1 MFVLGSGCWP
11 LPRPELTVVQPF
23 FRAACK
29 TSGHGDRGRHT
40 CRASHPTAPRGSP
53 LCVRAVHVA
62 SGVRDLAA
70 RRPVRLG
77 LAAAVEGWRVW
88 PAALRI
94 FHGPYRFRGSAQPG
108 VSDQD
113 QIYGCSDSPDS
124 VGACADACNNCA
136 CSDCTWSSAVTVG
149 VLGFVAV
156 CVVVSAITVVSRQ
169 PFGDTGVVLPTV
181 PVTTT
186 TAPPPPPSS
195 AAPIPPPATGAPSAA
210 PSAIA
215 PTTVE
220 TSAPPPPPPPP
231 KPSTTHTS
239 STRSQPS
246 SVHPTT
252 HQPFPQETTDF
263 LGPPGTN
270 N

>member
-1 MFVLGSGCWP
+1 MADD
-11 LPRPELTVVQPF
+11 TQVVE
-23 FRAACK
+23 
-29 TSGHGDRGRHT
+29 
-40 CRASHPTAPRGSP
+40 
-53 LCVRAVHVA
+53 CVRDEHEGTA
-62 SGVRDLAA
+62 S
-70 RRPVRLG
+70 
-77 LAAAVEGWRVW
+77 
-88 PAALRI
+88 
-94 FHGPYRFRGSAQPG
+94 
-108 VSDQD
+108 
-113 QIYGCSDSPDS
+113 
-124 VGACADACNNCA
+124 ADAPPRERWSWTA
-136 CSDCTWSSAVTVG
+136 WSSAVTVG

-195 AAPIPPPATGAPSAA
+195 AAPIAPPVTRAPSAA
-210 PSAIA
+210 PPAIA

>member
-1 MFVLGSGCWP
+1 MAYDTP
-11 LPRPELTVVQPF
+11 VVE
-23 FRAACK
+23 
-29 TSGHGDRGRHT
+29 
-40 CRASHPTAPRGSP
+40 
-53 LCVRAVHVA
+53 CVRDEHEGTA
-62 SGVRDLAA
+62 S
-70 RRPVRLG
+70 
-77 LAAAVEGWRVW
+77 
-88 PAALRI
+88 
-94 FHGPYRFRGSAQPG
+94 
-108 VSDQD
+108 
-113 QIYGCSDSPDS
+113 
-124 VGACADACNNCA
+124 ADVPPWERWSWTA
-136 CSDCTWSSAVTVG
+136 WSSAVTVG

-181 PVTTT
+181 PVTIT

-195 AAPIPPPATGAPSAA
+195 AATIPPPVTRAPSAA

-220 TSAPPPPPPPP
+220 TSAPPPPPPPR
-231 KPSTTHTS
+231 PSTTHPS
-239 STRSQPS
+239 STHSTS
-246 SVHPTT
+246 AHPTT

>member
-1 MFVLGSGCWP
+1 MAYD
-11 LPRPELTVVQPF
+11 TQVVE
-23 FRAACK
+23 
-29 TSGHGDRGRHT
+29 
-40 CRASHPTAPRGSP
+40 
-53 LCVRAVHVA
+53 CVRDEHQGTA
-62 SGVRDLAA
+62 S
-70 RRPVRLG
+70 
-77 LAAAVEGWRVW
+77 
-88 PAALRI
+88 
-94 FHGPYRFRGSAQPG
+94 
-108 VSDQD
+108 
-113 QIYGCSDSPDS
+113 
-124 VGACADACNNCA
+124 ADAPPRER
-136 CSDCTWSSAVTVG
+136 WSWTAWTSAVTVG
-149 VLGFVAV
+149 LLGFAAV

-195 AAPIPPPATGAPSAA
+195 AAPIPPPATRTPSAVK
-210 PSAIA
+210 PSNLPAIV
-215 PTTVE
+215 PSRVPP
-220 TSAPPPPPPPP
+220 SAPPPPPLP
-231 KPSTTHTS
+231 KPSSTHPS